1 MEMLGRHWI
10 AKFTGLMLG
19 LLLAGGV
26 QAEVFQCRDAG
37 GGVRFQDR
45 SCGAIEAARVE
56 IAGATGR
63 SQAEPQAEA
72 GKHFFWQAGA
82 GRGTL
87 FLLGSIHFGTPQM
100 YPLPMVMT
108 SSFKKSDALVVEA
121 DVLNADPMQTAQLMA
136 EKAFYQD
143 GGRLRDHLSPQSWQR
158 LAQVA
163 GSLDMPVEML
173 NMQKPWFVSMSLTA
187 MALKRLGFS
196 EDRGVD
202 AHFLTLARGKKK
214 VIELESMAMQLSLFE
229 RLTVD
234 EQVMMLEETLRE
246 IEHGEAFFDR
256 MLGYW
261 QSGDVD
267 GVQRLFDEG
276 MMNSK
281 AGERFNRIIMTE
293 RNLQMAEK
301 LHALAERGG
310 RYFVVVGAGH
320 LSGPEGIVALLRQ
333 RGYRVSQY

>member
-1 MEMLGRHWI
+1 MGMLGRPWI
-10 AKFTGLMLG
+10 VKFAGLMLG
-19 LLLAGGV
+19 LLLAGYA

-37 GGVRFQDR
+37 DSVRFQDR
-45 SCGAIEAARVE
+45 PCSGIEAAGMA
-56 IAGATGR
+56 AGR
-63 SQAEPQAEA
+63 PQAEPQADSS
-72 GKHFFWQAGA
+72 KHFFWQASA
-82 GRGTL
+82 GKGTL

-100 YPLPMVMT
+100 YPLPMLMT
-108 SSFKKSDALVVEA
+108 SSFKESDALVVEA
-121 DVLNADPMQTAQLMA
+121 DVLNADPSQTAQLLA
-136 EKAFYQD
+136 EKAFYRD
-143 GGRLRDHLSPQSWQR
+143 GSRLRDHLLPQTWQR
-158 LAQVA
+158 LEQVA
-163 GSLDMPVEML
+163 GSFGMPVEML
-173 NMQKPWFVSMSLTA
+173 NMQKPWFVSMSLTT
-187 MALKRLGFS
+187 MALKQLGFS
-196 EDRGVD
+196 EDKGVD
-202 AHFLTLARGKKK
+202 GHFLALARGKKK

-256 MLGYW
+256 LLGYW
-261 QSGDVD
+261 RSGDVD

-281 AGERFNRIIMTE
+281 AGERLNRIIITE
-293 RNLQMAEK
+293 RNLRMTEK

-320 LSGPEGIVALLRQ
+320 LPGPEGIVALLRR